1 MEKQLHKVYG
11 FCKDKCCPVVID
23 NGTEFIIGEEK
34 TENGLGGFTTMS
46 RQQFKDFVEA
56 VKNGVFDKIWYK
68 KNLPNLK
75 KLA

>member
-1 MEKQLHKVYG
+1 MKEKSNFKGKIYT
-11 FCKDKCCPVVID
+11 FCCKDKCPVVID

-56 VKNGVFDKIWYK
+56 VKNGVFDKI
-68 KNLPNLK
+68 
-75 KLA
+75 